1 MITVYCALYPEA
13 QELIGAFELKKETAQ
28 RHFQVFSN
36 EAAGMRV
43 VLTGAGSVAAA
54 TAVAELSTCYP
65 PKKTDL
71 LINFGSCAAGD
82 VSLPGQIF
90 LCNKITEACSGRT
103 FYPDV
108 LYRHP
113 FAEAAIVS
121 TAKVMSRKEM
131 RASDELCDMEAAAV
145 YQAGNYYYSPHQM
158 LFIKAVVDHGM
169 ALHDRDFSQDFTE
182 LMKEA
187 GRRVCPYVER
197 LCKLCDEERESAA
210 DHRALRQQAAED
222 GKELGEQLH
231 CSVTMAAELG
241 QLLFYCR
248 LTGREYDEILESFR
262 RQGRLPAK
270 DKREGKKL
278 IEELKSDLL

>member
-1 MITVYCALYPEA
+1 
-13 QELIGAFELKKETAQ
+13 
-28 RHFQVFSN
+28 VFSN

-82 VSLPGQIF
+82 SFAVGQIF
-90 LCNKITEACSGRT
+90 YCNKITESCSGRT

-113 FAEAAIVS
+113 FAEAVIVS
-121 TAKVMSRKEM
+121 AAKVMSREEM
-131 RASDELCDMEAAAV
+131 QASDALCDMEAAAI

-158 LFIKAVVDHGM
+158 SFLKVVTDHGVDAQE
-169 ALHDRDFSQDFTE
+169 ALQQQAFLQ
-182 LMKEA
+182 LLKEA
-187 GRRVCPYVER
+187 SVQVHSFLEELREVELRELEAATGR
-197 LCKLCDEERESAA
+197 
-210 DHRALRQQAAED
+210 Q
-222 GKELGEQLH
+222 ELGVQVRADAQKLAEELH
-231 CSVTMAAELG
+231 CSVTMTAELT

-248 LTGREYDEILESFR
+248 LTGRNAVGLLARYRSE
-262 RQGRLPAK
+262 GKLPAK

-278 IEELKSDLL
+278 LEELKANLL